1 MTKKKKAK
9 PELKVVFDTSVLFT
23 TVAYELLRSEVKE
36 LIKSNSQHPD
46 LSIKWHF
53 PTVVMEERQY
63 QMQRAAFGLLPSVTK
78 LEKLLGHNLNITENI
93 LTKRVNEAVEE
104 QLSELGILTLD
115 IETSKVDWK
124 SIIQR
129 ALYRH
134 PPFEPGEKE
143 KGFRDSL
150 IAETFL
156 QLVQQSPTTPSVC
169 RLAIVTN
176 DDLLSEYIKSRT
188 KDAKNV
194 RVLST
199 VNELESLINTLVSKV
214 TEEFIADIKE
224 KVSKYIFE
232 KGNKASLYYKENIGN
247 KILTS
252 YGEEL
257 NAVSIAGLLRE
268 NGSWG
273 IYDPVFVKKERQRTF
288 WTTQISVDAT
298 LYEYELPLTPSA
310 SSLGIPTTNANI
322 IGPRLGGILGQ
333 PFEQKGLPTLGGILG
348 QPPEPIRRN
357 VATGKSKFE
366 VRWSVGV
373 TQTKRLTS
381 PHIEE
386 IKFIATKWEEE

>member
-23 TVAYELLRSEVKE
+23 TVAYELLRSEVRE
-36 LIKSNSQHPD
+36 FIESNSQHSD
-46 LSIKWHF
+46 LSIKWYL
-53 PTVVMEERQY
+53 PTIVVGERQY
-63 QMQRAAFGLLPSVTK
+63 QMQRAAFGLLLSVTK

-93 LTKRVNEAVEE
+93 LIKRVNEAVEE
-104 QLSELGILTLD
+104 QLSKLGILTLD
-115 IETSKVDWK
+115 IVTSKVDWK

-176 DDLLSEYIKSRT
+176 DGLLSEYVKLST

-199 VNELESLINTLVSKV
+199 VNELESLINTLVSNV
-214 TEEFIADIKE
+214 TEGFIADIKE
-224 KVSKYIFE
+224 KVSKYFFE
-232 KGNKASLYYKENIGN
+232 KGNKAGLYYKENIED
-247 KILTS
+247 KIIKS
-252 YGEEL
+252 YGKEL

-268 NGSWG
+268 NGSWW

-298 LYEYELPLTPSA
+298 LYKYESPLTLTPSPYTITPL
-310 SSLGIPTTNANI
+310 SGII
-322 IGPRLGGILGQ
+322 IGQQKPPSVVGSSPLGPSLLS
-333 PFEQKGLPTLGGILG
+333 PSLT
-348 QPPEPIRRN
+348 PPKTKRVD

-366 VRWSVGV
+366 VRWSVRV
-373 TQTKRLTS
+373 TQTKKLTS